1 MSLRLYEKL
10 SLIGHEVYNQL
21 IVYHHILINLDVFVL
36 AGRVVLRLVY
46 STVLNTYPQLAPE
59 SSLSIENAAFC
70 SPRTNLIVYLMRNFF
85 EYPCLFSVQEFNPD
99 IKQVRNRYTISSLRK
114 LNSRACEQ
122 RSFFPIEICVT
133 WDGNSRSIFVLQVL

>member
-59 SSLSIENAAFC
+59 SSLSIENAAVH
-70 SPRTNLIVYLMRNFF
+70 SSKYNLIICLVRNFL
-85 EYPCLFSVQEFNPD
+85 EHNPLL
-99 IKQVRNRYTISSLRK
+99 S
-114 LNSRACEQ
+114 
-122 RSFFPIEICVT
+122 
-133 WDGNSRSIFVLQVL
+133 